1 MPEKYVRLN
10 EETYDFVPG
19 TLENLT
25 AEMTRMYPK
34 GWEVWEQYRG
44 IDGTTE
50 YVAADIIMYQV
61 FAALKMHGHSYEM
74 YTDESPDTPTLY
86 RELVWHHAGSVHAR
100 TGFRDLDFKSHL
112 PYTIASFDAVT
123 SLIRLDNYTV
133 SIKQNEQRGN
143 MFAMW
148 IADVNGNVAYG
159 NGPAEALLHA
169 WGVTEGLWA
178 PDTLPPAGT
187 WRPAFTIHPDGSI
200 S

>member
-1 MPEKYVRLN
+1 MPELYTKLN
-10 EETYDFVPG
+10 EQTYDFVPD
-19 TLENLT
+19 TLERLA

-44 IDGTTE
+44 IDGVTE
-50 YVAADIIMYQV
+50 YIAADIIMYQV
-61 FAALKMHGHSYEM
+61 FNHLKLHGHSYEM
-74 YTDESPDTPTLY
+74 YTDESPDTPKAY
-86 RELVWHHAGSVHAR
+86 RELVWRHKGRIHAR

-112 PYTIASFDAVT
+112 PYIIASFDAVKG
-123 SLIRLDNYTV
+123 LITLDDYKV
-133 SIKQNEQRGN
+133 SITQNEQRGN

-169 WGVTEGLWA
+169 WGITEGLWP
-178 PDTLPPAGT
+178 PDQLPPAGT
-187 WRPAFTIHPDGSI
+187 WRAAFTIHPDGSV